1 MVRWGLRG
9 AALLLVVVVVTVSV
23 QQYRYQ
29 DTRHS
34 IAMDRQTLFYP
45 SQTFHVTTLLK
56 LSPDQNLFDGVGDF
70 IGAAE
75 KLGAKPIYAGQ
86 AVITARIS
94 VQIRDVQWDAIVLLQ
109 YPSRTAWHD
118 LSENP
123 AYVSSIAKFRDTYSL
138 GLERPAVTNLVV
150 PLFFQA
156 RRAIEFIKGKP
167 ERDPFQRVQMP
178 DRIPADVQAQL
189 DYVDQLVDTHS
200 GYGKDALVVVNFQ
213 KMGNA
218 KQTAA
223 NSEYGNEMMAVLAEH
238 GGGPMHIGK
247 AVTLEGNADFDQ
259 IAIVYYPGIEFFF
272 SLVRSKFFNS
282 IVGGK
287 QLGDDLAVLTVPI
300 LPHLRH

>member
-1 MVRWGLRG
+1 MGV
-9 AALLLVVVVVTVSV
+9 ALLLVVIVVTVSV

-29 DTRHS
+29 DTRHG

-70 IGAAE
+70 IAAVE

-86 AVITARIS
+86 AVTTARKS
-94 VQIRDVQWDAIVLLQ
+94 EQIRDIQWDAIVLLQ

-118 LSENP
+118 LSENTE
-123 AYVSSIAKFRDTYSL
+123 YVSSIAKFRETYSL

-167 ERDPFQRVQMP
+167 ERNPFQRVQTP

-238 GGGPMHIGK
+238 GGGLMHFGK

-272 SLVRSKFFNS
+272 SLVRSNFFQS

-287 QLGDDLAVLTVPI
+287 QLGDDFAVLTVPI